1 MGAEPPETPIARADL
16 FLSDA
21 WMDSGVRY
29 FNADVP
35 YFSVDA
41 PVAAAALAL
50 AFNVATN
57 PVEIACCNTLPMTVV
72 PMYPDR
78 GPITPA
84 RMPPMNKRS
93 NFMYMSAREPIGSP
107 RSRSLSPC

>member
-29 FNADVP
+29 FN
-35 YFSVDA
+35 VDA
-41 PVAAAALAL
+41 PVAAAALAFD
-50 AFNVATN
+50 FNVATN
-57 PVEIACCNTLPMTVV
+57 PVEIACCKVLPMTVV
-72 PMYPDR
+72 PRYPDR
-78 GPITPA
+78 GPITPP
-84 RMPPMNKRS
+84 RMPPMNMRS

-107 RSRSLSPC
+107 RSRALSPC